1 MVTVYVN
8 LVQKSISKTEM
19 KHGIGGPYLACAE
32 WSLHSCII
40 NTVVVKI
47 IVVEGIW
54 MDKEGGV
61 LKLCMSHDS
70 VCCDNIL

>member
-1 MVTVYVN
+1 MYVN

-19 KHGIGGPYLACAE
+19 RHGIGGPYLACAE

>member
-19 KHGIGGPYLACAE
+19 RHGIGGPYLACAE

-70 VCCDNIL
+70 VCCDNKL

>member
-1 MVTVYVN
+1 MYVN

-19 KHGIGGPYLACAE
+19 RHGIGGPYLARAE
-32 WSLHSCII
+32 WSLHSCTI